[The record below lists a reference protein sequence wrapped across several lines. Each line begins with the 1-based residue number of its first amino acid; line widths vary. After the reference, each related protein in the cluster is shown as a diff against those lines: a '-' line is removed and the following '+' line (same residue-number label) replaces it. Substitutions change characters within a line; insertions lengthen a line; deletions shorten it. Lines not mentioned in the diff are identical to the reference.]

1 MAAARLGLELI
12 AARPLDLS
20 IGTFFETWLAAADG
34 TVRRSLG
41 RDEYHLTLRIEAG
54 GRLAATGRT
63 YVCQFDRAGAEMGKN
78 EALAARPVDLGD
90 LPTGL
95 LLLALRTNRFLSL
108 ADLQESAAL
117 RLIIGGEDRGLLP
130 LNEPPLRCDQ
140 VAPGRYLIDLT
151 EQPLA

>member
-63 YVCQFDRAGAEMGKN
+63 YVCQFDRAGADMGAN
-78 EALAARPVDLGD
+78 EALPTRPVDLGAV
-90 LPTGL
+90 PTGL
-95 LLLALRTNRFLSL
+95 LLLALRTNCFLSL
-108 ADLQESAAL
+108 RELQEGAAI
-117 RLIIGGEDRGLLP
+117 RLNVGGQARGLLP

-151 EQPLA
+151 EQPLD

>member
-1 MAAARLGLELI
+1 MAAARLGLELV

-41 RDEYHLTLRIEAG
+41 RDEYHLSLRIEAG

-63 YVCQFDRAGAEMGKN
+63 YVCQFDRASAEMGRN
-78 EALAARPVDLGD
+78 EALPARPVDLGEV
-90 LPTGL
+90 PPGL
-95 LLLALRTNRFLSL
+95 LLLALRTNCFLSL
-108 ADLQESAAL
+108 AELQEGAAL
-117 RLIIGGEDRGLLP
+117 RLIVGGQELGVLP

-140 VAPGRYLIDLT
+140 VSPGRYLIDLT